1 MLSVI
6 TSFNDPITSVFGV
19 IFSVFTSVI
28 DMLYGLLV
36 AFINFFAG
44 IPRMVLHM
52 VKGISE
58 ALGGLGEF
66 IAGNIIVIA
75 IIAGGAYGYLEYQR
89 RQGYPVKVG
98 NKKL

>member
-66 IAGNIIVIA
+66 IAGESFISDCPKNHRVNNLCKKVIS
-75 IIAGGAYGYLEYQR
+75 LS
-89 RQGYPVKVG
+89 
-98 NKKL
+98 